1 MKSNNKYIFDIIG
14 WAIKWIIVM
23 VFGTLW
29 GIIVFIFKLI
39 TFQIDW
45 QEIRQE
51 AERKKAIKKRKE
63 EQERKK
69 IQSIKHYRV
78 SGTISIK
85 EEK

>member
-51 AERKKAIKKRKE
+51 AERKKAIKKRRTGE
-63 EQERKK
+63 KK